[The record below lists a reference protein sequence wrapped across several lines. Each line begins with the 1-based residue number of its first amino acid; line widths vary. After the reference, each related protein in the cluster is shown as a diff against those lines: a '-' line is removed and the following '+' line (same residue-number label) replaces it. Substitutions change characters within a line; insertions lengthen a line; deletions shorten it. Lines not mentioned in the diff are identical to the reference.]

1 MLLDYDAKPKTPS
14 KHTRIFHNAFTLMLL
29 IYLIDFV
36 FIAGLIR
43 IHSNKGLEGTLPF
56 ATFGLVLLPPSA
68 IISLGPVT
76 ISPQRVIILVL
87 ALLYAMRPA
96 KSKNRHAL
104 ILAVLMG
111 LNLGWNLLSAFN
123 SVVPDASIKKALSQV
138 ADYYLLYFI
147 YVKAISKTQT
157 IHKILMAMVAAM
169 AVCSIFGAIEA
180 YQGWTI
186 MKLFPS
192 VEQMFGTSG
201 GMAFDADRGLRA
213 QSTFAHP
220 ILFGAALA
228 MGITAAVYLLTVT
241 NNKQRKRFLW
251 LAILLMF
258 VNIYKTISRG
268 PWMAV
273 GVGLILMGVLGWR
286 QMRRPMRVILTLVV
300 AVLVIRP
307 GVWDSVAGIYYN
319 SLDSNT
325 VLYASYQ
332 YRYALRDAAIAALS
346 RDSGRALW
354 GYGPESFYSLHLRGV
369 FGGKEHVF
377 LSCDSAWIAAMLET
391 GYLGLLLFAGMLLIP
406 LLKSFYD
413 YCKLPRRDCY
423 LSLFFFTNF
432 LMYYF
437 LMASVAMYSWG
448 QNGYMLWIIIAATV
462 VCRAV
467 SAAESPG
474 NAAKVRRNRYRYSV
488 SSVPSG
494 YLTTAAKPCGGL
506 GAVDPLLYSNAPR
519 SQVAR
524 VLPS

>member
-1 MLLDYDAKPKTPS
+1 ML
-14 KHTRIFHNAFTLMLL
+14 I
-29 IYLIDFV
+29 IYLIDIV
-36 FIAGLIR
+36 LIIGLLR
-43 IHSNKGLEGTLPF
+43 IGLNKDIERALPF
-56 ATFGLVLLPPSA
+56 ATFGLVLLPTTA

-76 ISPQRVIILVL
+76 ISPQRIIILAL
-87 ALLYAMRPA
+87 ALLYVMRAP
-96 KSKNRHAL
+96 KSKARHAQGL
-104 ILAVLMG
+104 VILMG
-111 LNLGWNLLSAFN
+111 LNLGWSLISAIN
-123 SVVPDASIKKALSQV
+123 SVVPDVSMKKALSQV

-147 YVKAISKTQT
+147 YVKSISKTQT

-180 YQGWTI
+180 YQGWTV
-186 MKLFPS
+186 MELFPS

-213 QSTFAHP
+213 QSTFPHP

-228 MGITAAVYLLTVT
+228 MGITVAVYLMTVT
-241 NNKQRKRFLW
+241 NNKQHKRLLW
-251 LAILLMF
+251 LTILLMF

-286 QMRRPMRVILTLVV
+286 QLRRPMRVILCLVV

-332 YRYALRDAAIAALS
+332 YRYALRDAAIGALS
-346 RDSGRALW
+346 HDSGRALW
-354 GYGPESFYSLHLRGV
+354 GYGPESFYSLHLKGV
-369 FGGKEHVF
+369 FGNKEHVF
-377 LSCDSAWIAAMLET
+377 LSCDSVWIATMLET

-406 LLKSFYD
+406 LWRSLYD
-413 YCKLPRRDCY
+413 YRKLPRRDCY
-423 LSLFFFTNF
+423 LSLVFFTNF

-437 LMASVAMYSWG
+437 LMASAAMYSWG

-467 SAAESPG
+467 SVAEPHG
-474 NAAKVRRNRYRYSV
+474 NLAKVRRNRYRY
-488 SSVPSG
+488 PSAR
-494 YLTTAAKPCGGL
+494 LLNHCG
-506 GAVDPLLYSNAPR
+506 
-519 SQVAR
+519 
-524 VLPS
+524 